1 MASSS
6 ASSDEFPWQLGVFD
20 AHCHPTDTMSAI
32 AAIPHMKAAALTI
45 MASRGE
51 DQHLVEEVASK
62 LGRKSQSHDVQ
73 DQKQDAAVAAA
84 AARVVPCFGW
94 HPWFAHQIY
103 DDLSSPATTTN
114 TPPSKIAHYRS
125 VLTGSTADDDA
136 FFLALPDP
144 KPLSTL
150 LAETRARLLAHPD
163 ALVGEIGLDKAFRL
177 PNVWQPHELEARDP
191 SITPGAREGRS
202 LSVYRVAMSHQRA
215 LLKAQLQLA
224 GELRRPVSIHSVQT
238 HGAVFDLLQELWRG
252 HEMPSRRERKR
263 RRAEAARQAEE
274 EEEKDEQ
281 KSKESSPLPFPPRIC
296 LHSYTGPLEPL
307 KRWLH
312 QTVPSDVYFSFSV
325 VINFTSYHPFD
336 KVAEVIRALPDDR
349 ILIESDFHCAGE
361 QMDAL
366 LEEVARTVCKVRGW
380 TLEQGVKQLA
390 ENWRRFVY
398 G

>member
-1 MASSS
+1 MAST
-6 ASSDEFPWQLGVFD
+6 SDEFPWQLGVFD
-20 AHCHPTDTMSAI
+20 AHCHPTDTMPAI

-62 LGRKSQSHDVQ
+62 LGRKSQSHDAQ
-73 DQKQDAAVAAA
+73 DPQHHS

-103 DDLSSPATTTN
+103 DDLSSTTT
-114 TPPSKIAHYRS
+114 TPPSKIAHYRN
-125 VLTGSTADDDA
+125 VLTGSSADDDA

-150 LAETRARLLAHPD
+150 LNETRARLLAHPD

-202 LSVYRVAMSHQRA
+202 LTVYRVAMSHQKA

-224 GELRRPVSIHSVQT
+224 GELRRPASIHSVQT

-252 HEMPSRRERKR
+252 HENPSRRERR
-263 RRAEAARQAEE
+263 RRHAEAAQVAQEE
-274 EEEKDEQ
+274 EEEDEKD
-281 KSKESSPLPFPPRIC
+281 KESSPLPFPPRIC

-312 QTVPSDVYFSFSV
+312 PTVPSEIYFSFSTV
-325 VINFTSYHPFD
+325 VNFSSYHAFD
-336 KVAEVIRALPDDR
+336 KVAEVMRALPDDR

-380 TLEQGVKQLA
+380 TLERGVKQLA
-390 ENWRRFVY
+390 ENWRRFVV